1 MMDRRMMYALAI
13 VALFFVLGVAA
24 FDYAV
29 FRRQYVHIDIAKDV
43 AQRAYHQG
51 LNKGIDEGVKKAAD
65 RSIEAKAVCMVYVRY
80 GVDVETAQKY
90 ARWTVESAYKYQI
103 PVIILAGLITQE
115 SSCRADAVSATGAI
129 GLTQVDWRWWG
140 EFLQARGIA
149 QKRAELFNPR
159 ISIEA
164 GAAILAHLIKQ
175 YGDIEKA
182 LNHYSGG
189 ARQYVSKICKRAT
202 AW

>member
-1 MMDRRMMYALAI
+1 MKNKQLVLCVAALTLVIALAGI
-13 VALFFVLGVAA
+13 DYGIFRRLYVPRAQMKSAVQAAYKAGMDKGMHIAIDGSTEARALAMLFKRYRLDDQTAKQ
-24 FDYAV
+24 YAV
-29 FRRQYVHIDIAKDV
+29 
-43 AQRAYHQG
+43 
-51 LNKGIDEGVKKAAD
+51 
-65 RSIEAKAVCMVYVRY
+65 
-80 GVDVETAQKY
+80 
-90 ARWTVESAYKYQI
+90 WTIESAIKYRI
-103 PVIILAGLITQE
+103 PSLLLAGLIMQE
-115 SSCRADAVSATGAI
+115 SSCRYDAVSATGAI

-164 GAAILAHLIKQ
+164 GAAILAHLIDR
-175 YGDIEKA
+175 YGSIERA
-182 LNHYSGG
+182 LEHYSGG